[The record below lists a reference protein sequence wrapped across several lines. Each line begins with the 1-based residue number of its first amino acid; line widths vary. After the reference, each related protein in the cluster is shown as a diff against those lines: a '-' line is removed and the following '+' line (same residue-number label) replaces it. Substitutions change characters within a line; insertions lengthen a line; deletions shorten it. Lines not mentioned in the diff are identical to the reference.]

1 MSRRASLVIIYPF
14 ADLHVLHV
22 ASLMVDSTRA
32 VVSIAV
38 GGTCVVTASSHL
50 DSRLAGVAG

>member
-14 ADLHVLHV
+14 ADPHVPHV
-22 ASLMVDSTRA
+22 ASLVLDSTRA

-38 GGTCVVTASSHL
+38 VATCVVKASSRL
-50 DSRLAGVAG
+50 GSRLAGVAG